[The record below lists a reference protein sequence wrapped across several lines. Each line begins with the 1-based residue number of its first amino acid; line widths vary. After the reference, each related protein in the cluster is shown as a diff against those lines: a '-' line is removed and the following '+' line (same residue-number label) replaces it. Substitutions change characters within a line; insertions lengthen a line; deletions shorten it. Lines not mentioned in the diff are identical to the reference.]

1 VAKSARSKDGV
12 TIYDVAKH
20 AGVGS
25 MTVSRVI
32 NGGHRVS
39 PEMMVRVQASIKAL
53 NYTPNLAARS
63 TRSGQTPIRIGV
75 LYSNP
80 SAAYLNEVMLGGLE
94 ESTRQGSQFVL
105 EKCAGL
111 ASQRAAVKRLLQ
123 SGVDAILLP
132 PPLCDNKAMVDLIAT
147 EGVIP
152 LAFATAKP
160 NPAVSSVRIDD
171 FAGALA
177 MTQHLIALGHTDIGF
192 IKGDPQHTP
201 TELRL
206 EGFLAAMSTAG
217 LKVRPDRLVEGM
229 FTYRSGLAAAQRL
242 LRHEDRPTAIFA
254 SNDDMAAAAMA
265 VAHGLHLEV
274 PRDLSICGFDDTPVA
289 TIIWPELTTVHQPVV
304 AMGSAAVAIL
314 CDLVRAQRTG
324 LKPQPMQKLMPFELV
339 ERDSTAAP
347 PATQLARKA
356 AASPESPSRSG

>member
-1 VAKSARSKDGV
+1 VAKTGRSKDGV

-39 PEMMVRVQASIKAL
+39 PEMMARVQASIKAL

-63 TRSGQTPIRIGV
+63 TRSGKTPISVGV

-80 SAAYLNEVMLGGLE
+80 SAAYLNEVMLGGLQ
-94 ESTRQGSQFVL
+94 ESTRQGSRFVL
-105 EKCAGL
+105 ETCDGL

-132 PPLCDNKAMVDLIAT
+132 PPLCDNEAMVDLIAA

-152 LAFATAKP
+152 LAFATGRP

-177 MTQHLIALGHTDIGF
+177 MTEHLIGLGHTDIGF
-192 IKGDPQHTP
+192 IKGDPLHTP

-206 EGFLAAMSTAG
+206 EGFLAAMAAAG
-217 LKVRPDRLVEGM
+217 LNVRPDRLVEGK
-229 FTYRSGLAAAQRL
+229 FTYRSGLAAARRL
-242 LRHEDRPTAIFA
+242 LQREDRPTAIFA

-265 VAHGLHLEV
+265 VAHGQHLEV
-274 PRDLSICGFDDTPVA
+274 PKDLSICGFDDTPVA
-289 TIIWPELTTVHQPVV
+289 TIIWPQLTTVHQPVV

-324 LKPQPMQKLMPFELV
+324 LKPHPVQKLMQFELV

-347 PATQLARKA
+347 PTLRPVRKRTA
-356 AASPESPSRSG
+356 AP